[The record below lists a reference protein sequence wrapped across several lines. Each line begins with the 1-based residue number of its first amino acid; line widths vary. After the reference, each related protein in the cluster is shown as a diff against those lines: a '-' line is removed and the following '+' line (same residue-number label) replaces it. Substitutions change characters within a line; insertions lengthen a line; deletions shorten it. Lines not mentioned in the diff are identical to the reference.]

1 LLLLQE
7 GDPQMADVALTMSE
21 SADQVI
27 VMLCGELDV
36 SGAVS
41 IAASLSQVAAS
52 GRHIIVDLDGLQFI
66 DSSGL
71 AALVRARQHAR
82 RAGSDLVLSAPQPQ
96 VLRMLTLT
104 RLDEVFDVRAR
115 APGLLVAT

>member
-1 LLLLQE
+1 
-7 GDPQMADVALTMSE
+7 MADVALTMSE

-52 GRHIIVDLDGLQFI
+52 GRHIVVDLDGLQFI

-82 RAGSDLVLSAPQPQ
+82 RAGADLVLSAPQPQ

-104 RLDEVFDVRAR
+104 RLDEVFEVHAR